1 MGGDLDF
8 SSFFMADIGRILRTV
23 RHLRYPQMV
32 YQVAYRLHKP
42 VYQLLSAPDGKRGKF
57 YTDWTA
63 KPTSLLKN
71 GRFVFLNLEGPADW
85 NYVEHGM
92 LWAYNMNYMDWLQ
105 QDGIS
110 KSEQIEWIFRFIDEL
125 PKNRIALDPYPIA
138 LRSINWI
145 KTLDR
150 NQLVEA
156 TGKKRMEDCLWSQMK
171 LLEKKLEYHLLGNHL
186 LEDAYAL
193 FISAIYFHDNE
204 MKKKAERLIS
214 KELHEQ
220 ILKDGC
226 HYEQSPM
233 YQCVLLDR
241 LLDSYNIALANAA
254 FVDNDTMEALKTCSE
269 SMLSW
274 LQAIIYRDGS
284 IPIMNDSAK
293 GIAPTPQELFDYG
306 HRLGLKWASAQLS
319 DSGYRKMQT
328 KRLEAVVDIGNIT
341 ATYQPGHSHA
351 DTFNYELRV
360 DGKPFIVDT
369 GITTYNK
376 NHRRQYER
384 STMAHNTV
392 TVDGLDS
399 SEVWG
404 GFRVGRRAKVKVQA
418 DDTGFAKAVHDG
430 YGKDCL
436 HERSFR
442 LEDNSFVVEDHIGGD
457 HKAVN
462 YIHFESGLEP
472 SVKGKVVDCGNVEI
486 RFEGADKIEIID
498 NFVASEYNRLRQSKF
513 LAVSFKHS
521 MKYSINVL
529 R

>member
-1 MGGDLDF
+1 MV
-8 SSFFMADIGRILRTV
+8 DIGKILRTV
-23 RHLRYPQMV
+23 RHLRSTQIF

-42 VYQLLSAPDGKRGKF
+42 VYQQLNAPEGKRGCF
-57 YTDWTA
+57 FTDWTV
-63 KPTSLLKN
+63 KPTSLLKD
-71 GRFVFLNLEGPADW
+71 GGFVFLNLEGPADW
-85 NYVEHGM
+85 NFLEHGM

-110 KSEQIEWIFRFIDEL
+110 NSEQIGWITRFINGL
-125 PKNRIALDPYPIA
+125 PENKIALDPYPIA

-150 NQLVEA
+150 NQLIEA
-156 TGKKRMEDCLWSQMK
+156 TDKKRIEDSLWSQLK
-171 LLEKKLEYHLLGNHL
+171 LLVRKLEYHLLGNHL

-193 FISAIYFHDNE
+193 FISAIYFHDIE
-204 MKKKAERLIS
+204 MMRKAEKLIS
-214 KELHEQ
+214 KELQEQ
-220 ILKDGC
+220 ILEDGG
-226 HYEQSPM
+226 HFEQSPM

-241 LLDSYNIALANAA
+241 LLDCYNISLTSAD
-254 FVDNDTMEALKTCSE
+254 FVEKKVMDLVMTCSE

-274 LQAIIYRDGS
+274 LQTIVYRDGS
-284 IPIMNDSAK
+284 IPLLNDSAR

-306 HRLGLKWASAQLS
+306 QRMGLKWTTSKLKE
-319 DSGYRKMQT
+319 SGYRKMQT

-341 ATYQPGHSHA
+341 ATYQPGHTHA

-360 DGKPFIVDT
+360 DGMPFVVDT
-369 GITTYNK
+369 GISTYNK
-376 NHRRQYER
+376 NERRQYER

-392 TVDGLDS
+392 TVDGRDS

-404 GFRVGRRAKVKVQA
+404 GFRVGQRAKVKVLA
-418 DDTGFAKAVHDG
+418 DNIEYVKAVHDG

-436 HERSFR
+436 HERAFR
-442 LEDNSFVVEDHIGGD
+442 LEGNSFIVEDHIGGD

-462 YIHFESGLEP
+462 YIHFDSGIEP
-472 SVKGKVVDCGNVEI
+472 SVKGNVVDCGNVEI
-486 RFEGADKIEIID
+486 RFEGADKIEIKAD
-498 NFVASEYNRLRQSKF
+498 FVASEYNRLRQSKL
-513 LAVSFKHS
+513 LAVSFNHS